1 MIDKGFIER
10 QIERCRRL
18 AKGADPSTEKRLL
31 KLAKDYEE
39 ELRQLNASTPKPEQR

>member
-31 KLAKDYEE
+31 KL
-39 ELRQLNASTPKPEQR
+39 RQLNASTTTPEQR